1 MNFTTNKIRDI
12 RETYLKE
19 LKKLYPENESAAFLD
34 LIIEKRL
41 GINRLKRLS
50 SPDLRISES
59 EILKIHFDVRELK
72 KHRPIQYILGES
84 QFLDLN
90 LMVNE
95 NVLIPRPETEE
106 LVLWIVENEKPK
118 KNLFI
123 LDIGTGSGCIALSLK
138 QLIPESKIWACDLS
152 EEALKVASQNATK
165 NHLEVNF
172 FKTNILQEV
181 IPDLLPSLDI
191 IVSNPPYVTE
201 AEKAQMQFN
210 VLDFEPP
217 DALFVKNE
225 DPLIYYRN
233 ICRLAASKLKPGG
246 RLYFEINQKYGKE
259 VTDIMKS
266 AGFKYPVVKK
276 DIFDKNRMVSA
287 TWL

>member
-1 MNFTTNKIRDI
+1 VNFTTNKIRDI

>member
-50 SPDLRISES
+50 FPDLRISES

>member
-1 MNFTTNKIRDI
+1 MRDI

-50 SPDLRISES
+50 FPDLRISES

-84 QFLDLN
+84 QFLDLK
-90 LMVNE
+90 LLVNE

-106 LVLWIVENEKPK
+106 LALWIVENEKSK

-138 QLIPESKIWACDLS
+138 QLIPESKIWACDLC

-165 NHLEVNF
+165 HHLEVNF
-172 FKTNILQEV
+172 FRMNILQEV
-181 IPDLLPSLDI
+181 TPDLLPPLDI

-210 VLDFEPP
+210 VLGFEPP
-217 DALFVKNE
+217 CALFVKDE
-225 DPLIYYRN
+225 DPLVYYRS
-233 ICRLAASKLKPGG
+233 ICSLAASKLKPGG
-246 RLYFEINQKYGKE
+246 RLYFEINQQYGKE

-266 AGFKYPVVKK
+266 VGFKYPVVKK
-276 DIFDKNRMVSA
+276 DIFEKNRMVSA